1 MLLQKMLFK
10 HQSVL
15 YFNLVFFTFALLFF
29 SNIITLKALTG
40 NNDSISSPFNT
51 EYTFEKQ
58 ISIIQTMN
66 EYQLNNLV
74 DQLMKKDSIPIELL
88 TAINIAACNVN
99 QKESKNDTLP
109 LFSSTELYEG
119 WSADKL
125 FSEYNNSNKAKTNI
139 KDTTFTLVLNCDEH
153 KDYKHPFNGPITS
166 SYGWRK
172 GTMHKGID
180 IDLLKGDTVSA
191 AFDGIVRYAKRGG
204 GYGNVVIVRHFNGL
218 ETVYAHLSKI
228 NVVPDQYVSSG
239 DLIGLG
245 GSTGHS
251 TGAHLHFEVRLKGVA
266 INPKY
271 LISFDEQ
278 NLVSDEFIIK
288 KTKSGIA
295 AYTPKSKFYT
305 VAKGD
310 NLYVIAK
317 KLKLKPG
324 AIREMNNLY
333 AKKLYL
339 KPGQQICVGLN

>member
-1 MLLQKMLFK
+1 MLLK
-10 HQSVL
+10 HQSVP
-15 YFNLVFFTFALLFF
+15 YFNLILFTFTLLFLL
-29 SNIITLKALTG
+29 NTIALKAITG
-40 NNDSISSPFNT
+40 NNDSIPSPFNT
-51 EYTFEKQ
+51 EFTFEKQ

-66 EYQLNNLV
+66 ENQLNNLV
-74 DQLMKKDSIPIELL
+74 DQLMKKDSIPTELL

-99 QKESKNDTLP
+99 QKESKNDTLS
-109 LFSSTELYEG
+109 LFSSSELYEG

-125 FSEYNNSNKAKTNI
+125 FSEYNNANKTKTNI
-139 KDTTFTLVLNCDEH
+139 RDTTFTLVLNKDEH

-172 GTMHKGID
+172 GTMHKGVD
-180 IDLLKGDTVSA
+180 IDLLKGDTVLA

-228 NVVPDQYVSSG
+228 NVVPDQYVSAG

-251 TGAHLHFEVRLKGVA
+251 TGAHLHFEVRLKGIA

-271 LISFDEQ
+271 LISFSDQ
-278 NLVSDEFIIK
+278 SLVSEEFIIK

-295 AYTPKSKFYT
+295 AYTPNTKFYT
-305 VAKGD
+305 VVKGD

-317 KLKLKPG
+317 KLKLKPA
-324 AIREMNNLY
+324 AIREMNNFY
-333 AKKLYL
+333 AKKVSL
-339 KPGQQICVGLN
+339 KPGQQICVGFN